1 MTADSTTIPP
11 MGTRSATAEAAQ
23 AGRDTGAA
31 CGLLMLRLARA
42 AGYRLGRV
50 LAELGIR
57 SHQFAVLHQL
67 AEAGPLS
74 QQALGRELRV
84 HPSNLVRLIDE
95 LERDGLIVRG
105 TDPKDR
111 RRYLVEL
118 TPAGERLLAK
128 ARRAAQ
134 DVERELLAPLSEAE
148 RGELH
153 AMLSRMAWHA
163 CGHRDRR
170 C

>member
-1 MTADSTTIPP
+1 MAP
-11 MGTRSATAEAAQ
+11 MAATRATAPDAAKAPPTD
-23 AGRDTGAA
+23 AG

-42 AGYRLGRV
+42 AGYRLGRS

-74 QQALGRELRV
+74 QQALGQALRV
-84 HPSNLVRLIDE
+84 HPSNLVRLVDE
-95 LERDGLIVRG
+95 LEQDGLIVRG
-105 TDPKDR
+105 SDPRDR
-111 RRYLVEL
+111 RRYLLEL
-118 TPAGERLLAK
+118 TPAGERLLVK
-128 ARRAAQ
+128 AQRAAAEA
-134 DVERELLAPLSEAE
+134 ERELLAPLGKSE

-163 CGHRDRR
+163 CGRPGRGGA